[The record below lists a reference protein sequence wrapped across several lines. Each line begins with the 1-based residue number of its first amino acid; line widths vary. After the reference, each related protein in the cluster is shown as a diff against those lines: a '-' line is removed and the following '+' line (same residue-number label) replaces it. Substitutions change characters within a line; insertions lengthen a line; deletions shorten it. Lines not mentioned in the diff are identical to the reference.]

1 MACLT
6 LEVFGKRF
14 IWKQPGERYLCFWVS
29 APSRGRLL
37 PDPKQDPIVAVF
49 YCLQDS
55 DIQLEQPVSENG
67 YYSGVWLVE
76 SEKNKSLRL
85 GNQHSLFVEYFD
97 SELDLFNEV
106 INRVRIWNPDVLAGW
121 EVHGASWGYL
131 AGRAM
136 EEFSKPARYVI
147 H

>member
-1 MACLT
+1 
-6 LEVFGKRF
+6 
-14 IWKQPGERYLCFWVS
+14 
-29 APSRGRLL
+29 
-37 PDPKQDPIVAVF
+37 VAVF

-55 DIQLEQPVSENG
+55 NIQLEQPLSENG
-67 YYSGVWLVE
+67 YYSGIWLVE

-136 EEFSKPARYVI
+136 EEFSKPARCI
-147 H
+147 IN